1 MGFFSRFRIAWKEA
15 GRVSSSLDL
24 FREIYGG
31 RSARA
36 GVPVNWF
43 TALDVSTV
51 LACCKVIAEGVAQV
65 PLRIYQ
71 EKGDDKLPALD
82 HPLFPLLFR
91 RPNRWQTSFEF
102 RETVLFHVLLT
113 GNAFIFIGKVGSA
126 REIRELLPIEP
137 GRVTVEK
144 DKKTGAVRYKIRSE
158 TMDSE
163 QIFPFEAIWHI
174 KGPSWNTWLG
184 LEAVKMA
191 RDAIGLAKAIEN
203 TQADFEKGGAK
214 VSGLLSMK
222 NTISEDRFRFLAAW
236 LDQHTEGGARAG
248 KPLVLDDEAKF
259 ASMGMTGVDQQR
271 LETRKHQVEEI
282 ARGFRVM
289 PIMVGQADKA
299 ATYASAEQMFIAHV
313 VHCLSPWYERLQ
325 QSAEVNLL
333 SEDEWRRDGYFI
345 RFDPNALMRGAAKD
359 QGDYFAKALGAGGQA
374 AWMTQNEVR
383 AKIDLPKH
391 PDGDELHGPSA
402 AMAQPTTE
410 KEPENEPA

>member
-1 MGFFSRFRIAWKEA
+1 MGFFSRFRLAWKEA
-15 GRVSSSLDL
+15 GKVSSSLDL
-24 FREIYGG
+24 WREIYGG

-36 GVPVNWF
+36 GVTVNWH

-65 PLRIYQ
+65 PLRLFQ
-71 EKGDDKLPALD
+71 EKGDDKQPAVD

-102 RETVLFHVLLT
+102 RETIIFHTLLT
-113 GNAFIFIGKVGSA
+113 GNAFVFVGKVGRN

-137 GRVTVEK
+137 GRVTVER
-144 DKKTGAVRYKIRSE
+144 DKETGVLRYKIRSE
-158 TMDSE
+158 TMNSE
-163 QIFPFEAIWHI
+163 QIFPAEAIWHI
-174 KGPSWNTWLG
+174 RGPSWNTWLG
-184 LEAVKMA
+184 LDAVKMA
-191 RDAIGLAKAIEN
+191 RDAIGLSKAIEN

-214 VSGLLSMK
+214 VSGLLSMS
-222 NTISEDRFRFLAAW
+222 NTIGEDRFKFLAAW
-236 LDQHTEGGARAG
+236 LDKHTEGGDRQG
-248 KPLVLDDEAKF
+248 KPLILDNGADFKTM
-259 ASMGMTGVDQQR
+259 SMSGVDAQR
-271 LETRKHQVEEI
+271 LETRKHQVEEY
-282 ARGFRVM
+282 ARTVRVM
-289 PIMVGQADKA
+289 PIMIGQADKA

-333 SEDEWRRDGYFI
+333 TEDEWRREGYFI

-359 QGDYFAKALGAGGQA
+359 QGDYFAKALGSGGGP

-391 PDGDELHGPSA
+391 TSGDELFGPSA
-402 AMAQPTTE
+402 LMAQPE
-410 KEPENEPA
+410 EEPTENEPA